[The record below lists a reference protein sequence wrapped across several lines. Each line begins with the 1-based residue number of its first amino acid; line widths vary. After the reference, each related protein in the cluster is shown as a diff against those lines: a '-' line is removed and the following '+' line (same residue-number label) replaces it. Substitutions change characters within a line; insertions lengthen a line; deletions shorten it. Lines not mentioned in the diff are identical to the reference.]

1 MVYKLSIRKE
11 AEADIAE
18 AYGYYED
25 CRSNLGS
32 AFMICLDEAIS
43 RIGKN
48 PRQNRVIGKDIRRT
62 LVKRFT
68 YGVFYTLN
76 GNEIIVLAVA
86 HARRN
91 PAHWLSRL

>member
-1 MVYKLSIRKE
+1 MTYKLSIRKE

-18 AYGYYED
+18 AYQYYED
-25 CRSNLGS
+25 CQAGLGS
-32 AFMICLDEAIS
+32 AFMTSIDESVS
-43 RIGKN
+43 RIKGNPLQYKVVGK
-48 PRQNRVIGKDIRRT
+48 KIRRV

-76 GNEIIVLAVA
+76 EDEIIVLAVA

-91 PAHWLSRL
+91 PKHWQSRS

>member
-1 MVYKLSIRKE
+1 VVFKLSIRKE

-18 AYGYYED
+18 AYQYFED
-25 CRSNLGS
+25 CRPGLGS
-32 AFMICLDEAIS
+32 ALMTCIDEAFT
-43 RIGKN
+43 RIQRN
-48 PRQNRVIGKDIRRT
+48 PRQNRTIGKEIRRA

-76 GNEIIVLAVA
+76 KNEIIVLAVA

-91 PAHWLSRL
+91 PAHWQSRS